1 MKNKFL
7 TLFLLLITLILIGGI
22 IYIGIYIYSEF
33 SGEDTNTIITQVG
46 GIIFEE
52 INDQKEKKENTST
65 DFSNLIITENS
76 NEVQSNVQDNDDD
89 INTFFYKQLN
99 KNQKIIYEGLK
110 QSKQFLRQGNYVI
123 KFDDKFSETLKQE
136 DGSDILGD
144 DYQAAIEAFT
154 YDNPDLFYLDVKK
167 MYLNME
173 TKTKF
178 FKTTYN
184 VYIAPANES
193 NYLLDDFQTTE
204 EIEKY
209 ILQIE
214 QIRDKVKNN
223 LNGTDY
229 QNIRYIHDCLVDNIQ
244 YDTSYQKGGSHSI
257 YGALIRKECVC
268 EGYAKAFKYLANS
281 AGYECELI
289 SGTATNSNG
298 ESENHLWNCIK
309 LNDNWYEVDPTWD
322 DPIVIGGNGRATNEM
337 KYKYFLK
344 GSKTFEKDHVLEYQ
358 FTENGRKFSYPNISQ
373 NDYY

>member
-7 TLFLLLITLILIGGI
+7 TLVLFLITLVLIAGI
-22 IYIGIYIYSEF
+22 IYLGIYIYSEF

-52 INDQKEKKENTST
+52 INEPKDKKENTSL
-65 DFSNLIITENS
+65 DFSNLIITENQ
-76 NEVQSNVQDNDDD
+76 NEVTLDTQSDDEN

-136 DGSDILGD
+136 NGSDVLGD

-184 VYIAPANES
+184 VYIAPANGS
-193 NYLLDDFQTTE
+193 NYLSDDFQSTE

-214 QIRDKVKNN
+214 QIKDKVKSN

-244 YDTSYQKGGSHSI
+244 YDTTYQKDGSHSI

-268 EGYAKAFKYLANS
+268 EGYAKAFKYLANG
-281 AGYECELI
+281 AGYECELM

-298 ESENHLWNCIK
+298 ESESHLWNCIK

-322 DPIVIGGNGRATNEM
+322 DPIVIGGNGRATSEM

-344 GSKTFEKDHVLEYQ
+344 GSKTFEKDHTLEYQ
-358 FTENGRKFSYPNISQ
+358 FTENGRKFSYPNISL

>member
-1 MKNKFL
+1 MKKTIFL
-7 TLFLLLITLILIGGI
+7 FFITIILMLGI
-22 IYIGIYIYSEF
+22 IFFGIYIYSEF
-33 SGEDTNTIITQVG
+33 SGEETNTIITNIG
-46 GIIFEE
+46 NILTEE
-52 INDQKEKKENTST
+52 IEEKENKTSST
-65 DFSNLIITENS
+65 SVDFSANIIPETKNEIITNI
-76 NEVQSNVQDNDDD
+76 QSEEES

-110 QSKQFLRQGNYVI
+110 QSKQFLKQGNYVI
-123 KFDDKFSETLKQE
+123 NFNDKFSETLQLE
-136 DGSDILGD
+136 NGSDILGD

-184 VYIAPANES
+184 VYIAPASES
-193 NYLLDDFQTTE
+193 NYLSSDFQSTE
-204 EIEKY
+204 LIEKY
-209 ILQIE
+209 IVQIE
-214 QIRDKVKNN
+214 QIKNKIKYN

-229 QNIRYIHDCLVDNIQ
+229 QNILYIHDCLVDNIQ
-244 YDTSYQKGGSHSI
+244 YDTSYEKVGSHSI
-257 YGALIRKECVC
+257 YGAFIRKECVC

-281 AGYECELI
+281 AGYECELM

-322 DPIVIGGNGRATNEM
+322 DPIVIGGNGKATNEM

-344 GSKTFEKDHVLEYQ
+344 GSRTFEKDHTLEYQ
-358 FTENGRKFSYPNISQ
+358 FTENGRKFSYPNISPS
-373 NDYY
+373 DYN

>member
-1 MKNKFL
+1 MKKKFL

-76 NEVQSNVQDNDDD
+76 NEVQSNVQDNDND

-123 KFDDKFSETLKQE
+123 KFDDIFSETLKQE
-136 DGSDILGD
+136 NGSDILGD

-193 NYLLDDFQTTE
+193 NYLLDDFQATE

-214 QIRDKVKNN
+214 QIRNKVKNN

-358 FTENGRKFSYPNISQ
+358 FTENGRKFSYPNISP